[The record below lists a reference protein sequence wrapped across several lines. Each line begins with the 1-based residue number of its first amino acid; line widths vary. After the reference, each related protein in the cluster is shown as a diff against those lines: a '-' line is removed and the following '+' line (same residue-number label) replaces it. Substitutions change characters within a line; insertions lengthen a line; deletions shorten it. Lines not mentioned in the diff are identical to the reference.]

1 MTLNP
6 KPYILIL
13 NRKKME
19 RERGR
24 GEERI
29 VFFCKKLLLS
39 LQELRK
45 LEVRLGTEKYRV
57 QKYEGVGFPVF
68 FI

>member
-13 NRKKME
+13 NCKKME

-24 GEERI
+24 GEDSF
-29 VFFCKKLLLS
+29 FFCKKLLLS

-45 LEVRLGTEKYRV
+45 GEVRLGTEKYRV